1 MRHCA
6 LSLHKRIGYI
16 GTIKLKKG
24 IEKHIIGYGVYQVD
38 PAECERCV
46 SDALKVGYRMIDTAQ
61 AYNNEEGVGAA
72 VKKSGIAREDL
83 FLVSKVWISNYGYE
97 KAKASI
103 DESLRKLDTDYIDL
117 MLLHQPFCDRY
128 GAYRALEDAY
138 KEGKLRAIGVSNFY
152 PDHFIDFA
160 ENVEIIPAINQV
172 ETHVFDQQ
180 VEAQKIMEE
189 YGTRTMSWGPLAEG
203 RNNFFTNPL
212 LEEIGKK
219 YGKSVAQVALRWL
232 TQRGIIIIPKSVHI
246 ERMEQNL
253 DIFDFTLSDE
263 DIAKIAT
270 LDTGKSVF
278 FDHHAPNVVKMFMG
292 WR

>member
-1 MRHCA
+1 MITVT
-6 LSLHKRIGYI
+6 LNNGVVMPQ
-16 GTIKLKKG
+16 
-24 IEKHIIGYGVYQVD
+24 IGYGVYQVN

-46 SDALKVGYRMIDTAQ
+46 SDALSVGYRMIDTAQ
-61 AYNNEEGVGAA
+61 AYHNEEGVGAA
-72 VKKSGIAREDL
+72 VKKSGIAREEI
-83 FLVSKVWISNYGYE
+83 FLVSKVWISNYGYD

-103 DESLRKLDTDYIDL
+103 DESLRKLGTDYIDL

-152 PDHFIDFA
+152 PDHFIDLA
-160 ENVEIIPAINQV
+160 SNVEIVPAVNQV
-172 ETHVFDQQ
+172 ETHVFNQQ
-180 VEAQKIMEE
+180 TKAQEYMKE
-189 YGTRTMSWGPLAEG
+189 YGTHMMAWAPLAEG
-203 RNNFFTNPL
+203 RNNFFSNPV

-232 TQRGIIIIPKSVHI
+232 TQREVIIIPKSTHI

-253 DIFDFTLSDE
+253 DILDFTLSDE
-263 DIAKIAT
+263 DMSAIAG
-270 LDTGKSVF
+270 LDTGKSLF
-278 FDHHAPNVVKMFMG
+278 FDHHDPEVVKMFMG